1 MKKRSVIELIWDPC
15 LAVNDNM
22 LAFVNTSFES
32 RIWLHRFKVSR
43 LSSEKLAR
51 VEIEFYRAL
60 VSAQETDFFRDYKPI
75 SKFYI
80 STYSGD
86 LQARLEIFAGKS
98 GANQCEEGP
107 LQNTVYF
114 EIPLATGK
122 NFTTTAIKAATNA
135 AEYISNGNNLWVR
148 QLKIVE
154 TKTEVF
160 EKNFGWVPFEE
171 YLLRE
176 NGYK

>member
-1 MKKRSVIELIWDPC
+1 MKKRSVIELIWNPC
-15 LAVNDNM
+15 LAANDNM
-22 LAFVNTSFES
+22 LAYVDHANGS
-32 RIWLHRFKVSR
+32 RIWLHRFKVIR
-43 LSSEKLAR
+43 LSSERLAR
-51 VEIEFYRAL
+51 VEIEFYRAPES
-60 VSAQETDFFRDYKPI
+60 VPETDFFRDYKPI

-80 STYSGD
+80 SNHLKD
-86 LQARLEIFAGKS
+86 LQERLEIFAGKS

-135 AEYISNGNNLWVR
+135 AGYITNGNNLWVR